1 MRLGRRIRKP
11 IFTMKNHPRSS
22 FVPVFVFAAATF
34 ISLLPVDALARERS
48 THGTGPRNGTVDRE
62 VTRKPGKVDKSTTYT
77 SPKGKISTRES
88 ERSKD
93 AATGT
98 GTGSS
103 STNLANGKTASSSFT
118 SEKTDTGRTTT
129 GERTGFN
136 GKTSTYDSTRTNTD
150 NGFTRDVT
158 KTGPN
163 GGALEKDITV
173 SKEGN
178 TVTRTETTTK
188 TPPPTP

>member
-1 MRLGRRIRKP
+1 MRIQNP
-11 IFTMKNHPRSS
+11 ILTMKNRSHS
-22 FVPVFVFAAATF
+22 RLFALLTF
-34 ISLLPVDALARERS
+34 SAVTLISLAPSDVSAREHSGRF
-48 THGTGPRNGTVDRE
+48 TGSRNGTVDRE
-62 VTRKPGKVDKSTTYT
+62 VTRTPGQVDKSTTYT
-77 SPKGKISTRES
+77 SPKGKVSTRDAT
-88 ERSKD
+88 RTKD
-93 AATGT
+93 ATTGT
-98 GTGSS
+98 VTGSS
-103 STNLANGKTASSSFT
+103 STNLANGKTASSEFT
-118 SEKTDTGRTTT
+118 SEKTATGRTTT

-163 GGALEKDITV
+163 GGTLEKDITV

>member
-1 MRLGRRIRKP
+1 
-11 IFTMKNHPRSS
+11 MKNHCRFPI
-22 FVPVFVFAAATF
+22 PAVFAVATVAF

-48 THGTGPRNGTVDRE
+48 THAAGPRNGTVDRE
-62 VTRKPGKVDKSTTYT
+62 VTRKPGKVDKSTTFT
-77 SPKGKISTRES
+77 SPKGKVSTRES
-88 ERSKD
+88 TRSKD
-93 AATGT
+93 SETGT
-98 GTGSS
+98 VTGAS

-129 GERTGFN
+129 GEHTGFN

-163 GGALEKDITV
+163 GGTLEKDITV